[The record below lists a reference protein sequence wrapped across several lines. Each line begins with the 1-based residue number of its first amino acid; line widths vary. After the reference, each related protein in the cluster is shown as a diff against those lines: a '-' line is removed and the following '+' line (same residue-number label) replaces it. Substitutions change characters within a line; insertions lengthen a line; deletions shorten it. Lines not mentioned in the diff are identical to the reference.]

1 MSKYTFMKCFNIK
14 VLSIDTS
21 NGKKIKQIIKNI
33 PERYIKLSS
42 YFRSQ
47 IDNNIITLFV
57 NITNEDLFNF
67 ESIKTLFEYI
77 AHLDLSSEGKFI
89 KLTAEQYFKLYAYKT
104 ISDIEKEF
112 TFKDE
117 HKFKSVNLAHFL
129 DIPIIVESLSNL
141 IANDIK
147 GKSPEEIREMLGL
160 DDDLTPEQKAEIER
174 EIEAINLI
182 QQSE

>member
-112 TFKDE
+112 TFKEE
-117 HKFKSVNLAHFL
+117 HKVKSGNLAHFL

-147 GKSPEEIREMLGL
+147 EKTPEEIRKMFGLEKKHPKKFEKMLGL
-160 DDDLTPEQKAEIER
+160 YDGLIPEQK
-174 EIEAINLI
+174 
-182 QQSE
+182 S